1 MVKYTQGM
9 CFEDTSTKGYSYIV
23 VYYTH
28 KVKKILEYFIKIVQ
42 KIHRGVLVMGK
53 DNESLQKININ
64 DIVAKS
70 FDTDLNRIDWNE
82 TLRKSHNELKKL
94 EKSKPN
100 KDIYLLLINK
110 EEGSDAMKKFCAER
124 LKMFRNYFNLSQ
136 TLFSEITG
144 MSRSVIANCE
154 SGKSFL
160 TYANLIESNVAFNKY
175 IEDND
180 LQVNKDCFVSVM
192 TGLYGLSSIF
202 KEPKKVR
209 YTHSLENF
217 SIAKQFKQYAE
228 NATDFEKEKLYN
240 TYLKLSEADKFK
252 IMERMEYIISTY
264 EDESAIP
271 TKRIALLGQTACGN
285 PIEAIAIADEFIETQ
300 DLRATFALRAVGDSM
315 APIINDGDIILIKQ
329 TEELEINDIG
339 IFQINESGFSDD
351 EEVTCKRYSSV
362 TADGVITLSPLNAA
376 YEPIVV
382 DSKKEQ
388 IKIIGKY
395 LGKA

>member
-1 MVKYTQGM
+1 MQTYDNT
-9 CFEDTSTKGYSYIV
+9 D
-23 VYYTH
+23 
-28 KVKKILEYFIKIVQ
+28 KKITFLSDVEREFSSKSNLHKAHENLYTIIAKENSGKAIKEMRKEILKMSRKDFCKITFLAETTLTNLETGRALLTHANLMEANMRFNTWAKENDPSIKENAFA
-42 KIHRGVLVMGK
+42 LVA
-53 DNESLQKININ
+53 LC
-64 DIVAKS
+64 
-70 FDTDLNRIDWNE
+70 
-82 TLRKSHNELKKL
+82 TL
-94 EKSKPN
+94 KPN
-100 KDIYLLLINK
+100 EIR
-110 EEGSDAMKKFCAER
+110 EE
-124 LKMFRNYFNLSQ
+124 RNRFTHSMGVFDLARK
-136 TLFSEITG
+136 TG
-144 MSRSVIANCE
+144 QM
-154 SGKSFL
+154 
-160 TYANLIESNVAFNKY
+160 
-175 IEDND
+175 
-180 LQVNKDCFVSVM
+180 
-192 TGLYGLSSIF
+192 LSS
-202 KEPKKVR
+202 
-209 YTHSLENF
+209 NF
-217 SIAKQFKQYAE
+217 VESSE
-228 NATDFEKEKLYN
+228 MEKLYS
-240 TYLKLSEADKFK
+240 TYQKLSLTDRAK

-285 PIEAIAIADEFIETQ
+285 PIEAIAIADEFIETN

-329 TEELEINDIG
+329 IEELEINDIG

>member
-1 MVKYTQGM
+1 MKNEHGIDKNEIRIIRNKIAHN
-9 CFEDTSTKGYSYIV
+9 CEDLF
-23 VYYTH
+23 YYP
-28 KVKKILEYFIKIVQ
+28 IQ
-42 KIHRGVLVMGK
+42 KPNSNLHF
-53 DNESLQKININ
+53 N
-64 DIVAKS
+64 
-70 FDTDLNRIDWNE
+70 
-82 TLRKSHNELKKL
+82 
-94 EKSKPN
+94 EKSKLEHDQEKMWKRTN
-100 KDIYLLLINK
+100 DFMFVLGNVASGKTKMFEKVL
-110 EEGSDAMKKFCAER
+110 EEYVSEGIKQFCSDSM
-124 LKMFRNYFNLSQ
+124 KMFRNYFKMSQ
-136 TLFSEITG
+136 GKFSEATG
-144 MSRSVIANCE
+144 LPRTAIANYE
-154 SGKSFL
+154 QGKSLL
-160 TYANLIESNVAFNKY
+160 TYTNLIEANIAFNQY
-175 IEDND
+175 IEDD
-180 LQVNKDCFVSVM
+180 KLDVKKDCFACVM
-192 TGLYGLSSIF
+192 TGVYSVDDISN
-202 KEPKKVR
+202 KPRTR
-209 YTHSLENF
+209 YTHSIENF
-217 SIAKQFKQYAE
+217 SIAKHLKELEKTAV
-228 NATDFEKEKLYN
+228 NFEKEKLYS
-240 TYLKLSEADKFK
+240 TYQKLSTTDKAK